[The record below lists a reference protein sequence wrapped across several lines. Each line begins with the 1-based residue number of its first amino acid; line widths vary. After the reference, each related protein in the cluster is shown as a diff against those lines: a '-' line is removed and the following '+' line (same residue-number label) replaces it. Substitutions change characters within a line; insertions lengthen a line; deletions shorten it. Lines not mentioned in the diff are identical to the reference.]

1 MKNRASRTS
10 DRKLRF
16 RRSSHPAEGDHNSNW
31 AISYGDMITLLLA
44 FFVLFFSVDARKT
57 EVDNLHLMISEEF
70 NKHLAN
76 QDKLISKTVWGASGS
91 KTEGS
96 FAGMQNE
103 LAELFEVKS
112 TVQGNKLVVEFP
124 NISFFGSADYKLT
137 PDGTKAL
144 QRFAGL
150 FQNFSG
156 RMRLIVRGYTDNR
169 PLKSRSNFFL
179 SDNIELSAFR
189 AISALRVLEKSGI
202 PFHVMRIG
210 GYGESD
216 KSGERSPANV
226 QAQDRKIVLVVEPL
240 DQTERGVPDS
250 QWSRVKQEVPKTGE
264 EQ

>member
-1 MKNRASRTS
+1 LSNRVGRTS

-16 RRSSHPAEGDHNSNW
+16 RRGSNPAEGDHNSNW

-57 EVDNLHLMISEEF
+57 EVDNLNLAISEEF

-76 QDKLISKTVWGASGS
+76 QDKLISKTVWGASGGQS
-91 KTEGS
+91 EGS
-96 FAGMQNE
+96 YAGMQSE

-112 TVQGNKLVVEFP
+112 TVQGNKLIVEFP
-124 NISFFGSADYKLT
+124 NVSFFNSAEYQLT
-137 PDGTKAL
+137 PEGVIAL
-144 QRFAGL
+144 GRFAKL
-150 FQNFSG
+150 FSNFSG

-169 PLKSRSNFFL
+169 PIRATAGRFI
-179 SDNIELSAFR
+179 SDNLELSAFR

-210 GYGESD
+210 GYGETD
-216 KSGERSPANV
+216 KSSERSPASI

-240 DQTERGVPDS
+240 DQTERGIPES
-250 QWSRVKQEVPKTGE
+250 QWSRVKQEIPKSGGE
-264 EQ
+264 Q